1 MLVTHLFH
9 QQETKPKKVVVVF
22 HNEGFTTLMR
32 TVHSVI
38 NYSPSNLIHEIVL
51 IDDGST
57 RDHIVKVN
65 MRRIKLDPIF
75 SLYA

>member
-1 MLVTHLFH
+1 M
-9 QQETKPKKVVVVF
+9 ETFKTEIVVMVF

-57 RDHIVKVN
+57 REHIVKVN
-65 MRRIKLDPIF
+65 IVDITLDF
-75 SLYA
+75 

>member
-1 MLVTHLFH
+1 MDTLKT
-9 QQETKPKKVVVVF
+9 EKVVMVF

-38 NYSPSNLIHEIVL
+38 NYRPSNLIHEIVL

-57 RDHIVKVN
+57 RDYIVKVN
-65 MRRIKLDPIF
+65 IAEITLDF
-75 SLYA
+75 

>member
-1 MLVTHLFH
+1 
-9 QQETKPKKVVVVF
+9 
-22 HNEGFTTLMR
+22 MR

-57 RDHIVKVN
+57 RDYIVKVN
-65 MRRIKLDPIF
+65 IAEIKLDFWPYDYP
-75 SLYA
+75 LRVR